1 MPLAQELALGLVAG
15 LLLRLRVPL
24 LHWEAE
30 GEREAV
36 TLVVGLRLWL
46 AQALWL
52 LLPPPLPDTV
62 EVGLPLAHTLA
73 LREGRGLALLLLL
86 PPPAPPPRSRPMLLE
101 GVEDTLGQEVREGV
115 EEPEKDRDTEP
126 VGLERPLGVLELLEL
141 ALRLGVV
148 VWEGDTPLL
157 RLAPGLLLREVLTV
171 RLAVVRADREGVEEA
186 VALRLTPGL

>member
-52 LLPPPLPDTV
+52 LLRRPLPDTV
-62 EVGLPLAHTLA
+62 EVGVPLAHTLA
-73 LREGRGLALLLLL
+73 LREGWGLALLLLL
-86 PPPAPPPRSRPMLLE
+86 PPPAPPPPRPMLLE

-126 VGLERPLGVLELLEL
+126 VGLERPLVVLEVLEL

-148 VWEGDTPLL
+148 VWEGDTLLL
-157 RLAPGLLLREVLTV
+157 RLAPGLLLREALTV